1 MNSHST
7 PSSNCSNQVYS
18 SNTDQDKE
26 EEETNQGNN
35 NENGQEDVWEVI
47 RVDLKKRGTESR

>member
-1 MNSHST
+1 
-7 PSSNCSNQVYS
+7 VYS
-18 SNTDQDKE
+18 SNTDQDEE